1 MELGFA
7 EQFIEAF
14 EFPPPH
20 APPFYSFCLC
30 AFCFSFQI
38 SLSQTVGL
46 VTVSLQPQGGAELM
60 SLPIY

>member
-7 EQFIEAF
+7 ERFTEAF
-14 EFPPPH
+14 EFPP
-20 APPFYSFCLC
+20 ARPPFYSFCLF

-38 SLSQTVGL
+38 SPSQTVGL